1 MGVPIKWRGGEYG
14 WISSWQHP
22 QCLRV
27 PDVSRAE
34 LATQMYGLNALSVTD
49 RTAVLDELLSKTA
62 VALETVDPDDL
73 SFSKRDG
80 KTPPAKLPTPAQLT
94 RPLLP
99 FQQEGLAWMVDNE
112 QSVVNGGI
120 LADEMGM
127 GKTIQTIALL
137 LHQKATRIAK
147 ELALAKKG
155 TYCLSQIPTQFAHTR
170 LTLFFTIKG
179 QATSSAGKTNAPT
192 LVIVPTSALTQ
203 WEDEIRDCVTPG
215 SLSVVV
221 YYSNRAKLDA
231 ETLNAADVVL
241 TTYPVVEGEW
251 RKCVA
256 RAMVRIS
263 HLPHSASLTAHTL
276 TLSFLSQVPCKWCAK
291 KLLPRSL
298 VTHLKYFCGPDAV
311 RSAKLAKRETKQDA
325 ANEKAMRTL
334 RIKKGDG
341 IGGGVM
347 EDAGKAKRSDGGESA
362 AVPVEQEKPKKKA
375 LPTPGNFYKEL
386 MTKAGRPAM
395 SMYDGAIKARRNP
408 RNPGGS
414 ETKQETKKD
423 DDDGDDDDD
432 NDLPVS
438 DSDDVIVVGEFVP
451 CVKREPVDDEDAD
464 DEMLRVALELS
475 RREAQTRLAGSGT
488 RTTRG
493 SGKQLGNPGGAM
505 DTIDSGKKQPTKGK
519 SGAATRPSK
528 GKSNASKPAKSRYGA
543 STKPQNRDSS
553 SSDDDDDD
561 EWIPNTNGG
570 SPGNDADAQLALAIS
585 MEHDEDDEDE
595 EDEEEHVSPEAKLCK
610 GKGKPAK
617 RVTKG
622 AFGGSAVLCLPVDS
636 VSVKSE
642 DTDPDP
648 DPDADP
654 VDLSDST
661 LHNIVW
667 DRIVLD
673 EAHKIKART
682 TNTAKCVYDLRSEKK
697 WCLSGT
703 PLQNRVGELYS
714 LVRFLRMGTCWGFP
728 KSGGTLFTAPSVAVL
743 RP

>member
-1 MGVPIKWRGGEYG
+1 
-14 WISSWQHP
+14 
-22 QCLRV
+22 
-27 PDVSRAE
+27 
-34 LATQMYGLNALSVTD
+34 
-49 RTAVLDELLSKTA
+49 
-62 VALETVDPDDL
+62 
-73 SFSKRDG
+73 
-80 KTPPAKLPTPAQLT
+80 
-94 RPLLP
+94 
-99 FQQEGLAWMVDNE
+99 
-112 QSVVNGGI
+112 
-120 LADEMGM
+120 
-127 GKTIQTIALL
+127 
-137 LHQKATRIAK
+137 
-147 ELALAKKG
+147 
-155 TYCLSQIPTQFAHTR
+155 
-170 LTLFFTIKG
+170 
-179 QATSSAGKTNAPT
+179 
-192 LVIVPTSALTQ
+192 
-203 WEDEIRDCVTPG
+203 
-215 SLSVVV
+215 
-221 YYSNRAKLDA
+221 
-231 ETLNAADVVL
+231 
-241 TTYPVVEGEW
+241 
-251 RKCVA
+251 
-256 RAMVRIS
+256 
-263 HLPHSASLTAHTL
+263 
-276 TLSFLSQVPCKWCAK
+276 
-291 KLLPRSL
+291 
-298 VTHLKYFCGPDAV
+298 
-311 RSAKLAKRETKQDA
+311 
-325 ANEKAMRTL
+325 
-334 RIKKGDG
+334 
-341 IGGGVM
+341 
-347 EDAGKAKRSDGGESA
+347 
-362 AVPVEQEKPKKKA
+362 
-375 LPTPGNFYKEL
+375 
-386 MTKAGRPAM
+386 M

-585 MEHDEDDEDE
+585 MEHDEDEEDE